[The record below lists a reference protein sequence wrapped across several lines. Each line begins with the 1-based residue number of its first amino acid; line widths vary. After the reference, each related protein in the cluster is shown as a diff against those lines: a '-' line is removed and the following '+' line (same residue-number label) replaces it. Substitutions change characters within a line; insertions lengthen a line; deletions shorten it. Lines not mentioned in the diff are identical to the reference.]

1 MEKDAKNYSLSKH
14 ELAVMNT
21 LWSEGR
27 PLSGSEIIELS
38 EERTWK
44 ESTIH
49 LLLNSLLKK
58 GMIDVEG
65 MVRTTK
71 NYARTFAPVMTAN
84 EYLAAQVT
92 QSKLFNKSLGVSFR
106 GVISALINQT
116 GNKDTLI
123 QDLKEI
129 IDDESSSKKD

>member
-1 MEKDAKNYSLSKH
+1 MEKDNKNYSLSKH

-21 LWSEGR
+21 LWSVDR

-49 LLLNSLLKK
+49 LLLNSLMKK

-92 QSKLFNKSLGVSFR
+92 QNRLFDKSLGVSFH
-106 GVISALINQT
+106 GVISALIKQT
-116 GNKDTLI
+116 DNKDTLI
-123 QDLKEI
+123 QELEQIVKEEC
-129 IDDESSSKKD
+129 DSKKD

>member
-1 MEKDAKNYSLSKH
+1 MEKDNKNYSLSKH

-21 LWSEGR
+21 LWSVDR

-49 LLLNSLLKK
+49 LLLNSLMKK

-92 QSKLFNKSLGVSFR
+92 QNRLFDKSLGVSFH

-123 QDLKEI
+123 QELKEI
-129 IDDESSSKKD
+129 IDDETSSKKD